1 MTHRLEEFRYATRL
15 AVCCLLL
22 GLVPAFAEVQIIP
35 QVADGGGW
43 STTIVLSNKTTSSQ
57 SVNLR
62 FNRGTSNGATEAWTP
77 TFLESV
83 SLPAFNLAAGSTMF
97 LHTPGTAEAVT
108 QGWGELD
115 AGPGVV
121 GYAIFTFKTA
131 STQDGTAPAVTA
143 ASRILVPF
151 DNTSG
156 LVTAVAV
163 ANPNANAAS
172 IQVNIRTADGATS
185 TGSLPQ
191 MPARGH
197 RAFVLPDLFPETS
210 GKRGLAEFYTT
221 SGSFSTIALRFNPRQ
236 AFASAPVYPQTGQP
250 IIGATV
256 TNPSAS
262 TPQVQIIPQVADG
275 GIWSTT
281 IVLTN
286 TTTSNLTA
294 SLNFRLSVAGS
305 GGATSAWNPAF
316 LENVSTANLSIP
328 AGSTIFLQTPGTAS
342 SVSQGYAELTANP
355 GINGYAIFTART
367 DTSTQDATA
376 PAVSA
381 SGRVLAP
388 FDNDTSSGLVTSVA
402 IVNPNATSESI
413 TLNLRTA
420 DGTTTTNLPLVL
432 PAQGH
437 LAVVLPNQF
446 AATAGARGL
455 AEFYTSSGTI
465 AFIALR
471 ARPGGAFTSSP
482 AYFETGAAIITSG
495 GGGGN
500 GNGGGGNG
508 SGGGDPTPTPSE
520 IESWIAKG
528 SYSSGGLTL
537 TRATAYATTDTVGA
551 GGVTPVTAMTKLDT
565 FSGQFSRIGGADLA
579 KSLRN
584 ELPQGFPNLN
594 PTPGSCVVYNVATL
608 TNPYPNITSVGLD
621 AGPQI
626 TSSGPNGN
634 QAALRQSIQVAGFT
648 YNAPNVPNTYLA
660 PGQYTLTGP
669 GGADVGTFSGSLDI
683 VQDLVVTN
691 NPDDF
696 KVIDRNNGFTVRW
709 TGGEPSTVLTIVG
722 ASVTIDP
729 QTASS
734 LGSAFVCIENTSA
747 GQFTVPASILSQ
759 IPASGVIG
767 AGGFN
772 FITRGTFSVTA
783 RGKGSRFA
791 TPTGLDI
798 LTAFNF
804 WSWSY
809 TPQYK

>member
-1 MTHRLEEFRYATRL
+1 MTLKTEELRYFARL
-15 AVCCLLL
+15 AACYLLL
-22 GLVPAFAEVQIIP
+22 GLLPAFAEVQIIP

-43 STTIVLSNKTTSSQ
+43 STTIVLSNKTTASQ

-62 FNRGTSNGATEAWTP
+62 FNRDTTNGATEAWTP
-77 TFLESV
+77 AFLESV
-83 SLPAFNLAAGSTMF
+83 SLPTFNLAAGSTMF
-97 LHTPGTAEAVT
+97 LHTPGTAAAVT

-121 GYAIFTFKTA
+121 GYAIFTLTTNSA
-131 STQDGTAPAVTA
+131 QDGTAPAVTA
-143 ASRILVPF
+143 ATRILVPF
-151 DNTSG
+151 DNSSG
-156 LVTAVAV
+156 LVTAVAM
-163 ANPNANAAS
+163 ANPNASAES
-172 IQVNIRTADGATS
+172 IQVNIKTSDGATS
-185 TGSLPQ
+185 TGVLPQ
-191 MPARGH
+191 MPASGH
-197 RAFVLPDLFPETS
+197 MAFVLPDLFPETS

-250 IIGATV
+250 IIGTTV
-256 TNPSAS
+256 TNPPAS

-316 LENVSTANLSIP
+316 LENLSTSNLSIP

-342 SVSQGYAELTANP
+342 SVSQGYAELTASP

-367 DTSTQDATA
+367 ESSTQDATA

-381 SGRVLAP
+381 SGRLLVP
-388 FDNDTSSGLVTSVA
+388 FDNDTGSGLVTSVA
-402 IVNPNATSESI
+402 IVNPNATSQSI
-413 TLNLRTA
+413 TLNLRTS
-420 DGTTTTNLPLVL
+420 DGTTTTNLGLNL

-446 AATAGARGL
+446 AATAGTRGL

-471 ARPGGAFTSSP
+471 ARPGGAFTSAP
-482 AYFETGAAIITSG
+482 AYFETGVPIITSG

-500 GNGGGGNG
+500 GGGGSG
-508 SGGGDPTPTPSE
+508 SGGGDTTPTPSE

-528 SYSSGGLTL
+528 TYSAGSLGL

-551 GGVTPVTAMTKLDT
+551 AGVTPVTAMTKLDT
-565 FSGQFSRIGGADLA
+565 FSGQFTRVGGADLA

-584 ELPQGFPNLN
+584 ELPPGFPTLN

-608 TNPYPNITSVGLD
+608 TNPYPNLTSVGLD
-621 AGPQI
+621 AGPQV
-626 TSSGPNGN
+626 TSNGPNGN
-634 QAALRQSIQVAGFT
+634 QSALRQSIQVSGFT
-648 YNAPNVPNTYLA
+648 YNAANVPNTYLA
-660 PGQYTLTGP
+660 PGRYTLTGP
-669 GGADVGTFSGSLDI
+669 GGADVGGFSGALDI

-696 KVIDRNNGFTVRW
+696 KVLDRNGGITVRW
-709 TGGEPSTVLTIVG
+709 TGGEPSTVLTISG
-722 ASVTIDP
+722 SSYTINQ
-729 QTASS
+729 QTSS
-734 LGSAFVCIENTSA
+734 AEGSAFVCIENTSA

-759 IPASGVIG
+759 LPASGVIG

-783 RGKGSRFA
+783 SGKGSRFS
-791 TPTGLDI
+791 TPSGLDI
-798 LTAFNF
+798 LTVFNF
-804 WSWSY
+804 WSWSF

>member
-1 MTHRLEEFRYATRL
+1 MTHRPEKPRYVARL
-15 AVCCLLL
+15 AVGCLLL
-22 GLVPAFAEVQIIP
+22 GLLPAFAEVQIIP

-43 STTIVLSNKTTSSQ
+43 STTIVLSNKTTASQ

-62 FNRGTSNGATEAWTP
+62 FNRETSNGATEAWTP

-83 SLPAFNLAAGSTMF
+83 SLPTFNLAAGSTLF
-97 LHTPGTAEAVT
+97 LHTPGTAAAVA

-121 GYAIFTFKTA
+121 GYAIFTFKTE

-151 DNTSG
+151 DNTAG
-156 LVTAVAV
+156 LITAVAM
-163 ANPNANAAS
+163 ANPNGSDES
-172 IQVNIRTADGATS
+172 IQVNIRTSDGTTS
-185 TGSLPQ
+185 TGALPQ

-250 IIGATV
+250 IIGAAI
-256 TNPSAS
+256 TNSPAS

-305 GGATSAWNPAF
+305 GGATSAWNPSF
-316 LENVSTANLSIP
+316 VENVSTANLSIP

-376 PAVSA
+376 PAVTA
-381 SGRVLAP
+381 SGRLLVP
-388 FDNDTSSGLVTSVA
+388 FDNDTASGLVTSVA

-420 DGTTTTNLPLVL
+420 DGTTTTNLGLVL

-446 AATAGARGL
+446 AATAGTRGL

-471 ARPGGAFTSSP
+471 ARPGGAFTSAP
-482 AYFETGAAIITSG
+482 AYFETGTPIITSG
-495 GGGGN
+495 SGG

-528 SYSSGGLTL
+528 SYSSGSLTL

-551 GGVTPVTAMTKLDT
+551 GGVTPVTATTKLDT
-565 FSGQFSRIGGADLA
+565 FSGQFSRIGGADLP

-594 PTPGSCVVYNVATL
+594 PNPGSCVVYNVTGL

-634 QAALRQSIQVAGFT
+634 QSALRQSIQVAGFT
-648 YNAPNVPNTYLA
+648 YNAVNVPNTYLA
-660 PGQYTLTGP
+660 PGRYTLTGP
-669 GGADVGTFSGSLDI
+669 GGADVGTFSGALDI

-722 ASVTIDP
+722 GSVTIDP
-729 QTASS
+729 QTAATQ
-734 LGSAFVCIENTSA
+734 GSAFVCIENTSA
-747 GQFTVPASILSQ
+747 GQFTVPANILSQ
-759 IPASGVIG
+759 LPASGVIG

>member
-1 MTHRLEEFRYATRL
+1 MKELGHVARL
-15 AVCCLLL
+15 AVCCLL
-22 GLVPAFAEVQIIP
+22 PAVLPVFAEVQIIP

-43 STTIVLSNKTTSSQ
+43 STTIVLSNKTTASQ
-57 SVNLR
+57 TVNLR
-62 FNRGTSNGATEAWTP
+62 FNRETSNGATESWTP
-77 TFLESV
+77 TILESV
-83 SLPAFNLAAGSTMF
+83 SLPTFNLAAGSTIF
-97 LHTPGTAEAVT
+97 LHTPGTAAAVA

-121 GYAIFTFKTA
+121 GYAIFTFKTE

-156 LVTAVAV
+156 LITAVAM
-163 ANPNANAAS
+163 ANPNAS
-172 IQVNIRTADGATS
+172 DETIQVNIRTSDGATS
-185 TGSLPQ
+185 TGALPQ

-236 AFASAPVYPQTGQP
+236 AFASAPAYPQTGSP

-256 TNPSAS
+256 TTPAAS

-294 SLNFRLSVAGS
+294 SLNFRLSIAGS

-316 LENVSTANLSIP
+316 VENVSTSNLNIP
-328 AGSTIFLQTPGTAS
+328 AGSSIFLQTPGTAGA
-342 SVSQGYAELTANP
+342 VSQGYAELTASP

-367 DTSTQDATA
+367 ETSTQDATA
-376 PAVSA
+376 PAVTA
-381 SGRVLAP
+381 SGRLLVP
-388 FDNDTSSGLVTSVA
+388 FDNDTASGLVTSVA
-402 IVNPNATSESI
+402 IVNPNATSQSI

-420 DGTTTTNLPLVL
+420 DGTTTTNLGLQL
-432 PAQGH
+432 PGQGH
-437 LAVVLPNQF
+437 FAVVLPNQF
-446 AATAGARGL
+446 AATAGTRGL
-455 AEFYTSSGTI
+455 AEFYTSSGSI

-471 ARPGGAFTSSP
+471 ARPGGAFTSAP
-482 AYFETGAAIITSG
+482 AYFETGVPIITSG
-495 GGGGN
+495 SGGN
-500 GNGGGGNG
+500 NGGNN
-508 SGGGDPTPTPSE
+508 SGGGDTSPTPAE

-528 SYSSGGLTL
+528 TYSAGSLML
-537 TRATAYATTDTVGA
+537 TRATAYATTDTIGA
-551 GGVTPVTAMTKLDT
+551 GGVTAVTATTKLDT
-565 FSGQFSRIGGADLA
+565 FSAQFSRFGGADLA

-594 PTPGSCVVYNVATL
+594 PVPGSCVVYNVANL

-634 QAALRQSIQVAGFT
+634 QAALRQSIQVSGFT

-660 PGQYTLTGP
+660 PGHYSFTGP
-669 GGADVGTFSGSLDI
+669 GGADVGTFSGALDI

-691 NPDDF
+691 NPDEF
-696 KVIDRNNGFTVRW
+696 KVIDRNSGFNVRW
-709 TGGEPSTVLTIVG
+709 TGGEPSTVLTISG
-722 ASVTIDP
+722 GSVTVDP
-729 QTASS
+729 QTASTQ
-734 LGSAFVCIENTSA
+734 GAGFVCIENTSA
-747 GQFTVPASILSQ
+747 GQFTVPANILSQ
-759 IPASGVIG
+759 LPASGVIG

-783 RGKGSRFA
+783 RGKGSRFN

-798 LTAFNF
+798 LTGMNF
-804 WSWSY
+804 WSWTF